1 MKGAKVLIF
10 EDSKNRNN
18 VNSLA
23 NSFYLCEYK
32 TIIQMKNIHSQNFK
46 IGILGGGQLGRMTL
60 LEGYNLNLQI
70 DILDPSL
77 KAPCKNL
84 ANEFVVGDFKNYED
98 VYAFGKDK
106 DVVSIEFEDVNSDA
120 LAQLEKEGVKVFPQ
134 PHILKI
140 IQDKGLQKQFYTD
153 HNLPTSKFQFINNKE
168 EIANSNLNFPVFQK
182 LRTSGYDGYGVQRID
197 SKEELSKAFDKPSI
211 IEEGVD
217 LDKELSVIIARN
229 EKGEIKY
236 FPLVELEF
244 NPKANM
250 VEFLFSPANVSDAVA
265 EKAYSLA
272 TTLIKELQ
280 MVGLLAVELFLN
292 KKGEVLINEI
302 APRAHNSGHQSIEG
316 NYTSQFA
323 QHLRAILNL
332 PLGDTDI
339 KVPSVMLNLL
349 GEENANGTAHYEGFE
364 AILEQ
369 KGVYPHLYGKEQVKP
384 FRKMGHI
391 TILDDDLDKA
401 KVKAK
406 YIKTIVKVTSK

>member
-1 MKGAKVLIF
+1 
-10 EDSKNRNN
+10 
-18 VNSLA
+18 
-23 NSFYLCEYK
+23 
-32 TIIQMKNIHSQNFK
+32 MKNIHSQNFK

-60 LEGYNLNLQI
+60 QEAYNLNLHI
-70 DILDPSL
+70 DILDPSPN
-77 KAPCKNL
+77 APCKNL
-84 ANEFVVGDFKNYED
+84 ANKFVVGDFKNYDD

-106 DVVSIEFEDVNSDA
+106 DVLSIEFEDVNSEA

-140 IQDKGLQKQFYTD
+140 IQDKGLQKQFYVD
-153 HNLPTSKFQFINNKE
+153 HDLPTSAFQLIESKE
-168 EIANSNLNFPVFQK
+168 DITTSNLTFPVFQK
-182 LRTSGYDGYGVQRID
+182 LRTSGYDGYGVQRIN
-197 SKEELSKAFDKPSI
+197 SKEDLNKAFDKPSV

-217 LDKELSVIIARN
+217 LDKELSVVIARN
-229 EKGEIKY
+229 EKGEIKH

-250 VEFLFSPANVSDAVA
+250 VEFLFSPANVSASVA
-265 EKAYSLA
+265 TKAYELA
-272 TTLIKELQ
+272 TTLIEKLE

-332 PLGDTDI
+332 PLGNTDI

-349 GEENANGTAHYEGFE
+349 GEEGANGTAQYEGFHE
-364 AILEQ
+364 ILEE

-391 TILDDDLDKA
+391 TILDEDLEKA
-401 KVKAK
+401 KAKARK
-406 YIKTIVKVTSK
+406 IKTIVKVTSK